1 MATASTHSAPLSKLF
16 STLLVTKRGAW
27 IFVGLFLVF
36 YGCLLWFFLRPD
48 SVRGW
53 RESDTQT
60 IALHFAEAGS
70 SILRPRIDWG
80 GVGPGYVEAEF
91 QLYTWLVARFLRPFG
106 DVPWAGQL
114 VSLAST
120 LGAGVFVFLALA
132 REHRAV
138 AAALGVLAFFS
149 SRAVVVSATSVQPE
163 ALCLLLYSA
172 ALYAFLRYE
181 ALTGAP
187 ARVALAGFV
196 LAGALAMLVK
206 PTAAQLGISTFLLLF
221 LRSRAR
227 LKTIEPWIAWAV
239 ILLLLG
245 LHLAHAQKLY
255 AEFGN
260 TFGVLSGGD
269 SKLPRLSH
277 LLTPALYVQVVMQAT
292 LWGAGP
298 AGVLALIACLVLRR
312 NTALLLA
319 LLAGN
324 AVWTL
329 LALRYT
335 SGAAGTL
342 YHVLG
347 AVLAAHA
354 VATLVDVLAEREKI
368 WVFAALALMLALWLV
383 KSASYRKNTLYAYWD
398 EPSVAAGDLLRRFA
412 RPRDIVVVRSVE
424 AGYDAYWKTP
434 NNFQDPRV
442 FYRSNTRGFPVPL
455 DDLDPRSIADPA
467 RRGARFYVEA
477 IPPKPSPALTDYLT
491 KNARLL
497 ATTRH
502 GGRIFQLNP

>member
-1 MATASTHSAPLSKLF
+1 M
-16 STLLVTKRGAW
+16 
-27 IFVGLFLVF
+27 GLFLVL
-36 YGCLLWFFLRPD
+36 YGLLLWFFLRPD

-53 RESDTQT
+53 RECDTQT
-60 IALHFAEAGS
+60 IALHLAEAHS

-80 GVGPGYVEAEF
+80 GVGEGFVEAEF
-91 QLYTWLVARFLRPFG
+91 QLYTWLVAALIRPFG

-114 VSLAST
+114 VSLACT
-120 LGAGVFVFLALA
+120 LGAGVFVFLSLL

-138 AAALGVLAFFS
+138 ATVLGVLAFCS

-172 ALYAFLRYE
+172 ALYAFLRY
-181 ALTGAP
+181 A
-187 ARVALAGFV
+187 ALAGTAARLWLLGFT

-221 LRSRAR
+221 LRSRER
-227 LKTIEPWIAWAV
+227 LKRIEPWLSWAI
-239 ILLLLG
+239 ILILLG
-245 LHLAHAQKLY
+245 LHLAHAQRLY

-277 LLTPALYVQVVMQAT
+277 LLTPGLYVQVAMQAT
-292 LWGAGP
+292 LWGVGP
-298 AGVLALIACLVLRR
+298 AGALALVACLVLRR
-312 NTALLLA
+312 NTPLLFA

-324 AVWTL
+324 VVWTL

-335 SGAAGTL
+335 SSSAGTL

-354 VATLVDVLAEREKI
+354 VATLGDVLAPYPRR
-368 WVFAALALMLALWLV
+368 WAPALLGLVLVMWLA
-383 KSASYRKNTLYAYWD
+383 KSASYRRNTLTAPWD
-398 EPSVAAGDLLRRFA
+398 EPSIAAGELLARFA
-412 RPRDIVVVRSVE
+412 APRDLVVVRSVE
-424 AGYDAYWKTP
+424 AGHDAYWNTP

-442 FYRSNTRGFPVPL
+442 FYRSNTRGFPLPL
-455 DDLDPRSIADPA
+455 DDLDPRSIAEPA
-467 RRGARFYVEA
+467 KLGARFYVET
-477 IPPKPSPALTDYLT
+477 ILPKPSQPLSDYLAA
-491 KNARLL
+491 NARLL
-497 ATTRH
+497 GTTRF
-502 GGRIFQLNP
+502 GGRVFALNAPRAP

>member
-1 MATASTHSAPLSKLF
+1 MLLLS
-16 STLLVTKRGAW
+16 KRGAW

-36 YGCLLWFFLRPD
+36 YGVLLWFFLRPD

-53 RESDTQT
+53 RECDTQT
-60 IALHFAEAGS
+60 IALHLAEAHS

-80 GVGPGYVEAEF
+80 GVGAGYVEAEF
-91 QLYTWLVARFLRPFG
+91 QLYTWLVAALLRPFG

-120 LGAGVFVFLALA
+120 LGAGIFVFLMLA

-138 AAALGVLAFFS
+138 AAALGVVAFFS

-172 ALYAFLRYE
+172 ALYGFLRYE
-181 ALTGAP
+181 ALTGTP
-187 ARVALAGFV
+187 ARLALLGFA

-221 LRSRAR
+221 LRSRER
-227 LKTIEPWIAWAV
+227 LKTIEPWLAWAV
-239 ILLLLG
+239 ILILLG
-245 LHLAHAQKLY
+245 LHLAHAQRLY
-255 AEFGN
+255 AESGN

-277 LLTPALYVQVVMQAT
+277 LLTPGLYVQVVIQAT

-319 LLAGN
+319 LVAGN

-335 SGAAGTL
+335 SSSAGTL
-342 YHVLG
+342 YHILG

-354 VATLVDVLAEREKI
+354 VATLGDVLVPYNRVLAP
-368 WVFAALALMLALWLV
+368 ALLGLVLSVWLA
-383 KSASYRKNTLYAYWD
+383 KSASYRFHLLTAPWD
-398 EPSVAAGDLLRRFA
+398 EPSIVAGDTLRRFA
-412 RPRDIVVVRSVE
+412 KPRDIVVVRSVE
-424 AGYDAYWKTP
+424 PGYDAYWNTP

-442 FYRSNTRGFPVPL
+442 FYRSNTRGFPLPL
-455 DDLDPRSIADPA
+455 DDLDPKSISTSAA
-467 RRGARFYVEA
+467 QGARFYIET
-477 IPPKPSPALTDYLT
+477 IPPQPSPALTHYLST
-491 KNARLL
+491 NAHLL
-497 ATTRH
+497 ATTPF
-502 GGRIFQLNP
+502 GGRIFQLNPPTPLPR